1 MKGATGHLVVQSTD
15 DDGSSSSRLSPCV
28 VLIHIDIPDV
38 AGGRT
43 GWYTLT
49 IPTDA
54 VDGEEGSILRVWK
67 GRMPV
72 ELPASFAALGSELFC
87 VGGRLRRPGIPRSF
101 FTISHPPIPDI
112 YALDINSPGEKDW
125 IRVGSTISPRL
136 EPHSLVIDGK
146 LYVLSGFDHDTYDYS
161 SSDPHGEVFDPVT
174 GLWEALPDAPWRKKS
189 QIISAA
195 LENPNRILVA
205 SIDQGDIDAGCFDTS
220 ATFFT
225 YDVQNRSWECL
236 QPCRRNMHHDCPVGP
251 RGTAIAVGNILYWIT
266 NKAKLL
272 AYDLDLDLWLL
283 GSIEGPGIPWVVCQR
298 WWFQPHLPCL
308 IHLEDQRFCIIQRT
322 AHKDQNIECVLFDV
336 SRMPKKKKLRISFV
350 STIKY
355 RTDHPVI
362 ITHCLLL

>member
-1 MKGATGHLVVQSTD
+1 MPREAGV
-15 DDGSSSSRLSPCV
+15 RL
-28 VLIHIDIPDV
+28 
-38 AGGRT
+38 

-49 IPTDA
+49 IPMDA

-67 GRMPV
+67 GSISV
-72 ELPASFAALGSELFC
+72 KFPASFAALGSELFC
-87 VGGRLRRPGIPRSF
+87 VGGRLRRSGIPEWF
-101 FTISHPPIPDI
+101 FSLSQPPIPDV

-125 IRVGSTISPRL
+125 IRVESTISPRL
-136 EPHSLVIDGK
+136 EPHSLVIGGK

-174 GLWEALPDAPWRKKS
+174 GLWEALPDAPWPKKS
-189 QIISAA
+189 LIISAA
-195 LENPNRILVA
+195 LENPNKILVA
-205 SIDQGDIDAGCFDTS
+205 SIVRGDIDEACLETR

-236 QPCRRNMHHDCPVGP
+236 KPCRRNMHRDCPVGP

-266 NKAKLL
+266 DDAKLL

-298 WWFQPHLPCL
+298 WHQPHLPCL

-322 AHKDQNIECVLFDV
+322 ADNDQYIECVLFDV
-336 SRMPKKKKLRISFV
+336 SPMPKKKKLRISFV

-355 RTDHPVI
+355 QTDHPVI